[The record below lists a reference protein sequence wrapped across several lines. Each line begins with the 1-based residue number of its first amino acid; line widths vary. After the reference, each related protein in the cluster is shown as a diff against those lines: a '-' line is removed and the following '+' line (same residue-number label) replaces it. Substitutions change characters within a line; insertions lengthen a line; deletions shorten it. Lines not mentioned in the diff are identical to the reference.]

1 MLKVEDL
8 AVEVEG
14 RPVVRGVSM
23 EIPPGEV
30 HALMGPN
37 GSGKTSFALA
47 LMGHPRYRVTAG
59 RARLD
64 GTELLSLPPHER
76 VRAGLFLAFQHP
88 VEVPGVTVSQ
98 FLRAAAAAAQGR
110 EPALMEFYREME
122 ERMRQLDLDP
132 SFARRGVNEGF
143 SGGEKKRHE
152 MVQMLL
158 LRPRF
163 AFLDE
168 PDSGLDVDGLKA
180 VARAIN
186 SLRGPHFSCLI
197 ITHYPRILKEV
208 PPHRVHVMVE
218 GEIVRSGG
226 PELAV
231 LIDREGYEGLRG

>member
-8 AVEVEG
+8 SAEVAG

-47 LMGHPRYRVTAG
+47 LMGHPRYRVTG

-64 GTELLSLPPHER
+64 GVELLSLPPHER

-88 VEVPGVTVSQ
+88 VEVPGVTVYQ
-98 FLRAAAAAAQGR
+98 FLRAAVAAARGR
-110 EPALMEFYREME
+110 EPGLREFYGELE
-122 ERMRQLDLDP
+122 ERMRQLELDP

-180 VARAIN
+180 VARAVN

-208 PPHRVHVMVE
+208 PPDRVHVMVE

-226 PELAV
+226 PELAR
-231 LIDREGYEGLRG
+231 LIDEEGYEWLRG